1 MRQAAVILVLLL
13 LLIVS
18 CVLISAPPYIEK
30 SFTVNAGAQYTIAVD
45 LKAGQTV
52 EGYFSISGEENDID
66 FYITDSSGGLVY
78 SEDVEGS
85 HEFAVEAKDSGIHT
99 LWFDNSFSWE
109 KSREVTLHYRS
120 R

>member
-1 MRQAAVILVLLL
+1 
-13 LLIVS
+13 
-18 CVLISAPPYIEK
+18 
-30 SFTVNAGAQYTIAVD
+30 VNAGAKYTIAVD

-66 FYITDSSGGLVY
+66 FYITDPSGWLAYG
-78 SEDVEGS
+78 VERVTGGG
-85 HEFAVEAKDSGIHT
+85 EFAVEARDSGTHT
-99 LWFDNSFSWE
+99 LWFDNSFSWG